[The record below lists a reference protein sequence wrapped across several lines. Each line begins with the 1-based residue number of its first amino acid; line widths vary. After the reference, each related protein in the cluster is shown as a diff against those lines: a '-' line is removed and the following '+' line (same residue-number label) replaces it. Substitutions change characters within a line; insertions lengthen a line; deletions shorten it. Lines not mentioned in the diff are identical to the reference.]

1 MSPTFSFMARFF
13 LCLVCDFVG
22 LQGGRWQHKI
32 QQHQTDGVAAW
43 FMPNSFIAHQFSA
56 FNSYSGAM
64 K

>member
-1 MSPTFSFMARFF
+1 
-13 LCLVCDFVG
+13 
-22 LQGGRWQHKI
+22 
-32 QQHQTDGVAAW
+32 VAAW